1 MQLDALNALKA
12 VRNQL
17 SELNGKS
24 VNLIKDNTRLENEKV
39 QMKQRLTHNR
49 ILINN
54 YHDERKNLIEKK
66 TLLMHDYDEL
76 LVVLE
81 SVNRKLDVAIN

>member
-24 VNLIKDNTRLENEKV
+24 VNLIKDNTRLENERYK
-39 QMKQRLTHNR
+39 
-49 ILINN
+49 
-54 YHDERKNLIEKK
+54 
-66 TLLMHDYDEL
+66 
-76 LVVLE
+76 
-81 SVNRKLDVAIN
+81 